1 MAGDC
6 KQGLCFFF
14 CVLIMFPLRVAVSVV
29 RTADPNQPQM
39 QRAPAYCNLV
49 AQENDLSLM
58 LLPPP
63 EPKCRK
69 LQKP

>member
-1 MAGDC
+1 
-6 KQGLCFFF
+6 
-14 CVLIMFPLRVAVSVV
+14 MFPLRVAVSVV